1 MINLKQNV
9 VYHDWNTN
17 GRDFI
22 VGDIHGCYDE
32 FTHFLTLINF
42 DRTKDIMYS
51 VGDLIDR
58 GAKSLKCLELIYEK
72 WFRSIYANHEQM
84 MVEGLIGNNLDML
97 DSWIYNGGMW
107 KYSTDSESLKI
118 ICQDIVDK
126 IPYVRVI
133 GKNSDKR
140 INIVHAEF
148 YQNVFG
154 QKFIVDGDIDN
165 WNFKGFED
173 NLVWGRRIIENKFM
187 FLGNK
192 KFNNDG
198 LSITYCGHTP
208 VETPIQV
215 MNHRYIDTGAVFAV
229 TKQLDRVM
237 TIVDMLDE
245 IVYTMNMK
253 SKELKSFKW
262 N

>member
-1 MINLKQNV
+1 M
-9 VYHDWNTN
+9 
-17 GRDFI
+17 
-22 VGDIHGCYDE
+22 
-32 FTHFLTLINF
+32 
-42 DRTKDIMYS
+42 
-51 VGDLIDR
+51 
-58 GAKSLKCLELIYEK
+58 
-72 WFRSIYANHEQM
+72 
-84 MVEGLIGNNLDML
+84 
-97 DSWIYNGGMW
+97 
-107 KYSTDSESLKI
+107 
-118 ICQDIVDK
+118 
-126 IPYVRVI
+126 
-133 GKNSDKR
+133 
-140 INIVHAEF
+140 EF
-148 YQNVFG
+148 YQNVFS
-154 QKFIVDGDIDN
+154 QYFIVDGDIDN
-165 WNFKGFED
+165 WNFKGFEN